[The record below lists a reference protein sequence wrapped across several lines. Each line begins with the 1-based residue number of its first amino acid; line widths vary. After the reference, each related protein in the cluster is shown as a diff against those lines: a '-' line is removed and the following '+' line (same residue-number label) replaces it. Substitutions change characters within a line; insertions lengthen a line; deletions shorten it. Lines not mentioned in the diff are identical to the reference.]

1 MEAMDCECRWRKIVP
16 LLLVLVIFIL
26 TKKKKKQTLS
36 YFANKRRQ
44 SFPLT
49 SHRRLEAVQSRQPPG
64 DTNKGLAQH
73 RYDVAVLFD

>member
-1 MEAMDCECRWRKIVP
+1 MSVAKDRSLASCSCD
-16 LLLVLVIFIL
+16 LYL
-26 TKKKKKQTLS
+26 KKKKKQTLS